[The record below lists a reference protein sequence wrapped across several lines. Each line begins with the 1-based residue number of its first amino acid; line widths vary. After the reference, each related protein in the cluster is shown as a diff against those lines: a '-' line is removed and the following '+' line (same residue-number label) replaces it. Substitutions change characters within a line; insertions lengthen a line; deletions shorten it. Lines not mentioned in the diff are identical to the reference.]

1 MMTFRPFK
9 DIISDILENKRLK
22 DAMIVQRQVEP
33 AAKDAVRSNTR
44 QKHIL
49 PGSHNRY
56 IDVKHFITSVLTFY
70 IVSSK
75 PWFVLHKLL
84 IKCLVYSLDYAGL
97 LTRLFV
103 IDYRASLSSSL
114 GQVVYLP
121 IMFSV
126 FGLTAGIVYW
136 QAETHL
142 QIITAYCGASIP
154 SLLFI
159 SSVVLNRINKSLE
172 VSEK

>member
-1 MMTFRPFK
+1 MFRLFF
-9 DIISDILENKRLK
+9 ILL
-22 DAMIVQRQVEP
+22 
-33 AAKDAVRSNTR
+33 
-44 QKHIL
+44 
-49 PGSHNRY
+49 
-56 IDVKHFITSVLTFY
+56 
-70 IVSSK
+70 SK
-75 PWFVLHKLL
+75 PGFVRHKLL
-84 IKCLVYSLDYAGL
+84 IKCLVYRLNHAGL

-172 VSEK
+172 VSGKQNTLGNRPFPS